1 MVVYILQTIFLLA
14 VALVIGAI
22 VGYYLKLMFGCK
34 EDDASAA
41 ASSGETAAS
50 AATASAS
57 SVSSSSAK
65 AASDTSKSSDDSNTI
80 KAGLVSSDSSSDS
93 ASSAKAASKATAAK
107 KSAAKKTA
115 APKKSAAPKAAVSS
129 AKAAPVKS
137 APAKS
142 AAKSST
148 TKAAVVTSADDLK
161 LIKGVGKL
169 NEKRLNDEGIS
180 SFAQVAAWKKADIE
194 DFDAKLNFKG
204 RIERE
209 EWVPQAKAL
218 AKAKPKA
225 APAAKAAAKPA
236 TKTATKTSNAKPAA
250 VKASAPKK
258 AAAVKKAAPKKAAA
272 VAKSGP
278 DDLKMIKGVGKLI
291 ETKLAKEGITSFSQ
305 IAGWKKADITEFD
318 EKLSFK
324 GRIERDEWISQ
335 AKILA
340 KGGTTEFSK
349 RAAKGDVPSSS

>member
-41 ASSGETAAS
+41 ASSGETAES

-93 ASSAKAASKATAAK
+93 ASSAKAASKATAA
-107 KSAAKKTA
+107 
-115 APKKSAAPKAAVSS
+115 KKSAAPKAAVSS

-250 VKASAPKK
+250 VKASAPEK

-349 RAAKGDVPSSS
+349 RAVKGDVPSSS

>member
-349 RAAKGDVPSSS
+349 RAVKGDVPSSS